1 MRKIK
6 LLDNSMINKIAAGE
20 VVERPSSVV
29 KELVE
34 NSIDAGATII
44 TIEVKE
50 GGTSLIRISDN
61 GSGIPEED
69 VQTVFLRHATSKIEN
84 LTDLESVLTLGFRG
98 EAMSSISAVSQLE
111 MITKQEDSTVGTYI
125 EIHGGQVIK
134 KQSIGAANG
143 TSIIIRNL
151 FYNVPARRKFLKK
164 PSTEGSYITDIV
176 QKFVL
181 CHPNIAFKFILNSKK
196 VLDTNGSG
204 GLKTSIFHVYG
215 KEVSKA
221 LLEVNHSINGILLE
235 GYIGKPETYR
245 SNRSYGNFFVNG
257 RYIKN
262 QLVQSA
268 VEEGFKTKLPIG
280 KFPVYILKLTIDP
293 TLVDVNVH
301 PTKLEIKYSDEE
313 EIFNLVLNSVVSALN
328 SNILIPKYEYT
339 KELNEPTI
347 NTSLKENIYVVE
359 EVQEDVLSLVDKPQ
373 YNTTIKEVFSS
384 LQNDNTKEKTLYVS
398 EPKQK
403 TYIEVKEKK
412 EIKEIDKPKTRFF
425 NNYKIIG
432 QMFNTY
438 WLIEQN
444 ASVYLIDQHAAH
456 ERILYEE
463 FISKYKNSA
472 IVSQRLLQPQ
482 AVTLSINE
490 RQVFTEN
497 KEFFEKL
504 GFQIEVFGEDS
515 FAIRSVP
522 FIFKEGIAPKVFLD
536 LIDKLSSIETLVDDI
551 YDTKL
556 DNIASFACKAAV
568 KANDKLDY
576 IEAKSLI
583 EKMLSIENP
592 FTCPHGRPTIIELT
606 KYEVE
611 KMFKRVQ

>member
-1 MRKIK
+1 MGKIK

-50 GGTSLIRISDN
+50 GGLSLIRISDN
-61 GSGIPEED
+61 GSGIQHED
-69 VQTVFLRHATSKIEN
+69 VQNVFLRHATSKIQN
-84 LTDLESVLTLGFRG
+84 ITDLERVLTLGFRG
-98 EAMSSISAVSQLE
+98 EAMSSIAAVSQIE
-111 MITKQEDSTVGTYI
+111 MITKPENANVGTYI
-125 EIHGGQVIK
+125 EINGGEVVK

-164 PSTEGSYITDIV
+164 PSTEGSYITDIIK
-176 QKFVL
+176 KFVL
-181 CHPNIAFKFILNSKK
+181 CHPNIAFKYILNSKK

-204 GLKTSIFHVYG
+204 GLNTSIFHVYG
-215 KEVSKA
+215 KEVAKA
-221 LLEVNHSINGILLE
+221 LLKIDNNINDILLK
-235 GYIGKPETYR
+235 GYIGKPETYH
-245 SNRSYGNFFVNG
+245 SNKNYGNFFVNG
-257 RYIKN
+257 RYIQN
-262 QLVQSA
+262 QLVQLA
-268 VEEGFKTKLPIG
+268 VEEGFKTKLPVG
-280 KFPVYILKLTIDP
+280 KFPVYILNLTIDP

-301 PTKLEIKYSDEE
+301 PTKLEIKFSNEE
-313 EIFNLVLNSVVSALN
+313 DIYNLVLSSVVKVLN
-328 SNILIPKYEYT
+328 SSVLIPKYT
-339 KELNEPTI
+339 HNKEI
-347 NTSLKENIYVVE
+347 KNTPITSTLKENIYVVE
-359 EVQEDVLSLVDKPQ
+359 EVQEDIINLIKKPQ
-373 YNTTIKEVFSS
+373 DNNSIREVFSS
-384 LQNDNTKEKTLYVS
+384 LKSDNNKEKFMYVS

-403 TYIEVKEKK
+403 VEYKK
-412 EIKEIDKPKTRFF
+412 VEEPKNIFF

-432 QMFNTY
+432 QVLNTY

-456 ERILYEE
+456 ERVLYEE
-463 FISKYKNSA
+463 FITKYKNSD

-482 AVTLSINE
+482 AVTLSITE
-490 RQVFTEN
+490 REVFYEN

-504 GFQIEVFGEDS
+504 GFEIEVFGEDS
-515 FAIRSVP
+515 FAIRAVP
-522 FIFKEGIAPKVFLD
+522 FIFKEGISPKVFLE
-536 LIDKLSSIETLVDDI
+536 LVDKLSNIGTFVDDI

-583 EKMLSIENP
+583 EKMLAIENP
-592 FTCPHGRPTIIELT
+592 FTCPHGRPTIVELT
-606 KYEVE
+606 KYELE
-611 KMFKRVQ
+611 KMFKRVK